1 MKKGGDGLDGA
12 TTLEL
17 LSERVFGQCYAS
29 LFLVVV
35 QGSLKEHAK
44 MRGPRMVTHV
54 EEFVVCERELT
65 VGCGGRRL
73 RRMRVRVRVRVGARF
88 SLFDTV
94 SHTFTTVATD

>member
-17 LSERVFGQCYAS
+17 LSEWVFGQCYAS

-35 QGSLKEHAK
+35 QASLKEHAK

-73 RRMRVRVRVRVGARF
+73 RRMRVRVRVGARF
-88 SLFDTV
+88 SLFDIAHIHYC
-94 SHTFTTVATD
+94 SC